1 MQQQEIVVRS
11 KFGLH
16 ARAAARI
23 TVLARRF
30 RSNIVLVANGKR
42 ANARSLVA
50 VMILAAGMGTRVH
63 IETSGPDELEALTA
77 VARVIDDRFGE
88 NPSL

>member
-16 ARAAARI
+16 ARVAARI
-23 TVLARRF
+23 TLIAQKF
-30 RSNIVLVANGKR
+30 HSNIVLRANGKR

-50 VMILAAGMGTRVH
+50 VMILAAGMGTRVY
-63 IETSGPDELEALTA
+63 IETSGPDEVEALTA
-77 VARVIDDRFGE
+77 VARLIDDRFGE
-88 NPSL
+88 NTSL